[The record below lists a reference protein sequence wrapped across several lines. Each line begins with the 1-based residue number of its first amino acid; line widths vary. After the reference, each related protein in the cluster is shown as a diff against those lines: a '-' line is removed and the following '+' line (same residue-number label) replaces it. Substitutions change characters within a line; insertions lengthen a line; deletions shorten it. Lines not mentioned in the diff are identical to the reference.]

1 MCSLSLS
8 SRTHVHIIL
17 LPFLSINL
25 SGLKVVPDSD
35 DIKTTAEDKDRNLA
49 VYTKCFPAP
58 RDRLVESVRIS
69 LGYVSD
75 NQWKRLIYLTRY
87 SVGTQIVIRGI
98 INQPKKRPDYT
109 FVMGVTSSVILS
121 LLADLVPV
129 FWLPPRHLRFF
140 AERSCNR
147 GHQIGSRP

>member
-25 SGLKVVPDSD
+25 SGLKVVPNSD

-49 VYTKCFPAP
+49 VFTKCFKAP

-87 SVGTQIVIRGI
+87 SVGTQMVIRGI
-98 INQPKKRPDYT
+98 INQPKKRPDVT
-109 FVMGVTSSVILS
+109 FVMGVTSSVILP

-129 FWLPPRHLRFF
+129 FWLPPRPLRFF

-147 GHQIGSRP
+147 GHQIESRP

>member
-1 MCSLSLS
+1 MCRLSLS

-49 VYTKCFPAP
+49 VYTKCFQAP
-58 RDRLVESVRIS
+58 RDRFVESVRIS
-69 LGYVSD
+69 LGYASD

-87 SVGTQIVIRGI
+87 SVGIQIVIREI
-98 INQPKKRPDYT
+98 INQPKKRLDYT

-129 FWLPPRHLRFF
+129 FWLPPRRLRFF
-140 AERSCNR
+140 AGRSCN
-147 GHQIGSRP
+147 

>member
-1 MCSLSLS
+1 MCRLSLS

-49 VYTKCFPAP
+49 VYTKCFQAP
-58 RDRLVESVRIS
+58 WDRLVESVRIS
-69 LGYVSD
+69 LGYASD

-87 SVGTQIVIRGI
+87 SVGIQIVIREI
-98 INQPKKRPDYT
+98 INQPKKRLDYT

-129 FWLPPRHLRFF
+129 FWLPPRRLRFF
-140 AERSCNR
+140 AGRSCN
-147 GHQIGSRP
+147 